1 LRSHR
6 ELKTRLVAMT
16 GFGQESDKRRALDA
30 GFDVHLVKPAS
41 IEALRAAL
49 TVEDGDGGSSI

>member
-1 LRSHR
+1 
-6 ELKTRLVAMT
+6 MT

-49 TVEDGDGGSSI
+49 MIEEHDVRNPH